1 MAKGLL
7 FQTPTVGFSFSSAF
21 DKMRDVLSVD
31 TTFDESVNF
40 WLLMASI
47 GDFISAYPV
56 VLFSLRNLI
65 DLFPMKIQR

>member
-21 DKMRDVLSVD
+21 DKMRDVLNVD

-40 WLLMASI
+40 WLMTSI

>member
-40 WLLMASI
+40 GLMASI

>member
-21 DKMRDVLSVD
+21 DKMRDVLSVY

-40 WLLMASI
+40 WLMTSI

>member
-21 DKMRDVLSVD
+21 DKIRDVLSVD

-40 WLLMASI
+40 WLMTSI

>member
-21 DKMRDVLSVD
+21 DKMRDVLNVD

-40 WLLMASI
+40 WLMASI

>member
-40 WLLMASI
+40 WLMKSI

>member
-7 FQTPTVGFSFSSAF
+7 FQTPTVGFSSAF

-40 WLLMASI
+40 WLMTSI

>member
-31 TTFDESVNF
+31 TTFDESVNV
-40 WLLMASI
+40 WLMTSI

>member
-40 WLLMASI
+40 WLMTSI

-56 VLFSLRNLI
+56 VFFSLRNLI

>member
-21 DKMRDVLSVD
+21 DKMRDELSVD

-40 WLLMASI
+40 WLMTSI

>member
-21 DKMRDVLSVD
+21 DKMRDLLSVD

-40 WLLMASI
+40 WLMTSI

>member
-1 MAKGLL
+1 MTKGLL

-40 WLLMASI
+40 WLMTSI

>member
-1 MAKGLL
+1 
-7 FQTPTVGFSFSSAF
+7 
-21 DKMRDVLSVD
+21 MRDVLSVD

-40 WLLMASI
+40 WLMTSI

>member
-7 FQTPTVGFSFSSAF
+7 FQTPTVDFSFSSAF
-21 DKMRDVLSVD
+21 DVLSVD

-40 WLLMASI
+40 WLMASI

>member
-31 TTFDESVNF
+31 TTFDESVNY
-40 WLLMASI
+40 WLMAYI

>member
-21 DKMRDVLSVD
+21 DKMRDVLSVN
-31 TTFDESVNF
+31 TTFDESVNY
-40 WLLMASI
+40 WLMASI

>member
-7 FQTPTVGFSFSSAF
+7 FQTPTVDFSFSSAF

-40 WLLMASI
+40 WLMTSI